1 MARDYTRVSGIA
13 ELIVFASTYEEA
25 TYEDGAN
32 KMFTFLGS
40 DEIPTIS
47 GYSVEFT
54 TDNKYK
60 LTI

>member
-32 KMFTFLGS
+32 EMFTFLGA
-40 DEIPTIS
+40 DEIPTLS
-47 GYSVEFT
+47 GYTVEFT